1 MRWVLLAF
9 APSSLLLGVTNYIS
23 TDISAVPLLWIIP
36 LAIYL
41 ITFIL
46 VFAPQ
51 PLLAQR
57 VMLRAQLYLLLP
69 LMILFFWG
77 LKTMP
82 PSFIPLHL
90 LAFFVTAMVCH
101 GELAKTRPSTLYL
114 TEFYL
119 WLSVGGVLGGL
130 FNALLAPIL
139 FNTLAEYPLMI
150 GLACLLR
157 PPPNSKARKPNEIW
171 LDFALPLVLTVILG
185 GLVLVIS
192 KPGLGHVLRLDD
204 SGSWI
209 GLMFILFISC
219 SIGFILYL
227 FCERPIRFGLGIG
240 GIILASFLWTSG
252 QNQVLY
258 SERNFFGVLEVVH
271 DAAEGYHLLH
281 HGTTIHGAQSLNP
294 ARRGE
299 PLTYFHPTGPA
310 GQVFEVF
317 SNQPT
322 KNRVAIIGLGTGSL
336 ACYATPRQNWI
347 FYEIDPAVVRIARD
361 PRYFTFLT
369 DCPAKMEVVL
379 GDGRLSLAQAPDSH
393 FDLIVLD
400 VFSSD
405 AIPVHF
411 LTREAI
417 NLYLTKLSDGG
428 ILLFHIS
435 NKYLN
440 LKPVLGDLAAK
451 AGLACLVQ
459 ENRIS
464 SPAEEKAKKIGSVWA
479 VMARQAHDLG
489 RLSEDRRWE
498 PLPGRPGARLWSD
511 DFSNVFSVFKW
522 SPSKD

>member
-1 MRWVLLAF
+1 
-9 APSSLLLGVTNYIS
+9 
-23 TDISAVPLLWIIP
+23 
-36 LAIYL
+36 
-41 ITFIL
+41 
-46 VFAPQ
+46 
-51 PLLAQR
+51 
-57 VMLRAQLYLLLP
+57 
-69 LMILFFWG
+69 
-77 LKTMP
+77 
-82 PSFIPLHL
+82 
-90 LAFFVTAMVCH
+90 MVCH
-101 GELAKTRPSTLYL
+101 GELAKTRPATTYL

-130 FNALLAPIL
+130 FNALLAPMV
-139 FNTLAEYPLMI
+139 FDTLAEYPLMI
-150 GLACLLR
+150 ALACLLR
-157 PPPNSKARKPNEIW
+157 PPSNPKGQKPKENW
-171 LDFALPLVLTVILG
+171 LDLGLPLVLTVILG
-185 GLVLVIS
+185 GVVLIIS
-192 KPGLGHVLRLDD
+192 KPGVGHVMRLDD
-204 SGSWI
+204 SGSWL
-209 GLMFILFISC
+209 GLMIIVLISC
-219 SIGFILYL
+219 FIGIILY
-227 FCERPIRFGLGIG
+227 FFGDRPVRFGLGVG
-240 GIILASFLWTSG
+240 GVILASFLWGSG

-271 DAAEGYHLLH
+271 DAAEGYNLLH

-294 ARRGE
+294 TRRGE

-317 SNQPT
+317 SNKPI

-336 ACYATPRQNWI
+336 ACYARPGQNWT
-347 FYEIDPAVVRIARD
+347 FYEIDPAVARIARD
-361 PRYFTFLT
+361 PQYFTFLT
-369 DCPAKMEVVL
+369 DCPAKIDVVL
-379 GDGRLSLAQAPDSH
+379 GDGRLSLTQAPGGH

-451 AGLACLVQ
+451 AGLVCLVQ

-464 SPAEEKAKKIGSVWA
+464 SPAEEKAKKMGSVWV
-479 VMARQAHDLG
+479 VMARQTNDLG
-489 RLSEDRRWE
+489 RLPEDRRWE

-511 DFSNVFSVFKW
+511 DFSNVLGVFKW
-522 SPSKD
+522 SSPKD

>member
-1 MRWVLLAF
+1 
-9 APSSLLLGVTNYIS
+9 VTNYIS

-46 VFAPQ
+46 VFAPR
-51 PLLAQR
+51 PLLPHR
-57 VMLRAQLYLLLP
+57 VMLKAQPFFLLP

-77 LKTMP
+77 LKP
-82 PSFIPLHL
+82 LPLSFIPLHL

-101 GELAKTRPSTLYL
+101 GELAKTRPSTIYL

-119 WLSVGGVLGGL
+119 WLSVGGILGGL
-130 FNALLAPIL
+130 FNALFAPMV
-139 FNTLAEYPLMI
+139 FDTLAEYPLVI
-150 GLACLLR
+150 ALACLLR
-157 PPPNSKARKPNEIW
+157 PPPNPKGQKPNEIW
-171 LDFALPLVLTVILG
+171 LDLAFPMVLTIILG
-185 GLVLVIS
+185 GLVLFIS
-192 KPGLGHVLRLDD
+192 KPGLGQVMRLDD
-204 SGSWI
+204 SGSWL
-209 GLMFILFISC
+209 GLMIIVFISC
-219 SIGFILYL
+219 FIGFILYL
-227 FCERPIRFGLGIG
+227 SCERPIRFGLGVG
-240 GIILASFLWTSG
+240 GVILASFLWASG

-271 DAAEGYHLLH
+271 DAADGYNLLH

-294 ARRGE
+294 SRRGE
-299 PLTYFHPTGPA
+299 PLTYYHPTGPA

-317 SNQPT
+317 SNKPN

-336 ACYATPRQNWI
+336 ACYAVPRQEWT
-347 FYEIDPAVVRIARD
+347 FYEIDPAVARIARD
-361 PRYFTFLT
+361 PRYFTFLR
-369 DCPAKMEVVL
+369 DCPAKMDVVL
-379 GDGRLSLAQAPDSH
+379 GDGRLSLAQAPDGH

-417 NLYLTKLSDGG
+417 NVYLKKLSDGG

-440 LKPVLGDLAAK
+440 LKPVLGDLAAN
-451 AGLACLVQ
+451 ASLACLVQ

-464 SPAEEKAKKIGSVWA
+464 SLAEEKAKKIGSIWV
-479 VMARQAHDLG
+479 VMARQTNDLG
-489 RLSEDRRWE
+489 SLFEDRRWE
-498 PLPGRPGARLWSD
+498 PLPGRRGARLWSD
-511 DFSNVFSVFKW
+511 DFSNVLSVFKW